1 MCCHEW
7 HKRAASAL
15 RLQVMA
21 PFTPFLT
28 EHIYQNL
35 RRCHGAASSDK
46 SDSVHFCDVPAA
58 TQESQA
64 DTHIQQVTSACSAWY
79 MCCSGE
85 TRDLVLG
92 VMSDFSGK

>member
-1 MCCHEW
+1 MACDSEHSTIVQLLCC
-7 HKRAASAL
+7 AF
-15 RLQVMA
+15 QVMA

-35 RRCHGAASSDK
+35 RRCHGADSSDK

-64 DTHIQQVTSACSAWY
+64 DTHIQQVTPDAANDARAA
-79 MCCSGE
+79 E
-85 TRDLVLG
+85 V
-92 VMSDFSGK
+92 